1 MYVMIVCAPLSIWST
16 RRLSKA
22 VARLKRT
29 VTWPPRETAERL
41 SMRGSAT
48 TDVASNRV
56 RMENARERTVWLFYH
71 SLRLRVPQHPARG
84 QLFILLGRG
93 VEHLLDEARVQC
105 VTGFR
110 GADLADDR
118 PADECEVAEQ
128 IEDLVADELVP
139 EAKLAAHDALVVEH
153 DAVIDRAAARETG
166 SAELLDVAHEAER
179 AGGGDLLEEAVVIEV
194 ELQRLPA
201 DDRVLEIDLVL
212 ENQAI
217 CGGDADALVALDD
230 LDRLT
235 DLEDRDLRAEGA
247 DAGGVDEMHE
257 RK

>member
-1 MYVMIVCAPLSIWST
+1 MIVWAPLSIWST

-71 SLRLRVPQHPARG
+71 SLRLRVPKHPARG
-84 QLFILLGRG
+84 QLLILLGRG

-105 VTGFR
+105 VTGLR

-118 PADECEVAEQ
+118 TADECEIAEQ
-128 IEDLVADELVP
+128 IENLVAHELVA
-139 EAKLAAHDALVVEH
+139 EAELAAHDALVVEH

-166 SAELLDVAHEAER
+166 SAELLNVAHEAER

-194 ELQRLPA
+194 ELERLAA
-201 DDRVLEIDLVL
+201 DARMVEIDLVL

-217 CGGDADALVALDD
+217 RRGNADAFVA
-230 LDRLT
+230 
-235 DLEDRDLRAEGA
+235 
-247 DAGGVDEMHE
+247 VDHFD
-257 RK
+257 